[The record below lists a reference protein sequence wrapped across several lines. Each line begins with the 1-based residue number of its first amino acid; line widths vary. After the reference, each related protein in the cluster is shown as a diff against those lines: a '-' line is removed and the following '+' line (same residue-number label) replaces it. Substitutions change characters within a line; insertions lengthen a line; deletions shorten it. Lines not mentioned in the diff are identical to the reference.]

1 VTRLSAV
8 PLLVVTMLAHGSPPG
23 AVAIAPDA
31 RTELH
36 HLWSASMESRTERVA
51 CLASTIDGDTVRI
64 TRVQLLDALGVD
76 SLAVGA
82 EASLEMCRPPLWQGT
97 VHTHIA
103 LRDGREP
110 YSRFSGADRGVM
122 QTWGQRWQSQGT
134 FCLLYA
140 ETAVHCELD
149 GPSGILILPSTTY

>member
-1 VTRLSAV
+1 VTRSLAV
-8 PLLVVTMLAHGSPPG
+8 PLLAATVLAHGSPPG
-23 AVAIAPDA
+23 GVAIAPDA
-31 RTELH
+31 RAELH
-36 HLWSASMESRTERVA
+36 RLWTSSVESRTERVA
-51 CLASTIDGDTVRI
+51 CLASIIDGDTVRI
-64 TRVQLLDALGVD
+64 TRVQLLDGLGVD

-82 EASLEMCRPPLWQGT
+82 EASLEMCAPPMWQGT

-103 LRDGREP
+103 LRDGRQP

-122 QTWGQRWQSQGT
+122 LSWGQRWQSQGT

-149 GPSGILILPSTTY
+149 GPSGVLILPSTTY

>member
-1 VTRLSAV
+1 MLGLSATI
-8 PLLVVTMLAHGSPPG
+8 LLHGPPPG
-23 AVAIAPDA
+23 AVAIAADA

-36 HLWSASMESRTERVA
+36 RLWTSSVESRAERVA
-51 CLASTIDGDTVRI
+51 CLASAIDGDTVRI
-64 TRVQLLDALGVD
+64 TRVQLLDGLGVD
-76 SLAVGA
+76 SLAVSA
-82 EASLEMCRPPLWQGT
+82 EASLEMCAPPLWQGT

-103 LRDGREP
+103 LRDGRQP

-122 QTWGQRWQSQGT
+122 QSWGQRWRSQGT

-140 ETAVHCELD
+140 ETSVHCELD

>member
-1 VTRLSAV
+1 VTRSPAV
-8 PLLVVTMLAHGSPPG
+8 ALVAATMLAHGSPPG
-23 AVAIAPDA
+23 AVAITPDA
-31 RTELH
+31 RVGLH
-36 HLWSASMESRTERVA
+36 QLWSSSMESRTERVA
-51 CLASTIDGDTVRI
+51 CLASIIDGDTVRI
-64 TRVQLLDALGVD
+64 TRVQLLDGPGED

-82 EASLEMCRPPLWQGT
+82 EASLETCAPPTWQGT

-103 LRDGREP
+103 LRDGRQP

-122 QTWGQRWQSQGT
+122 QSWGQRWKSQGT